1 MFVPKYLVNCNAYQP
16 SFQFPLCFSYED
28 AVEKDDISRTVKEVV
43 EEVNIFKYIDFSQC
57 NTHGYDAIQMFEAV
71 ILAFAING
79 YASLRDLEKLCKY
92 DIRFKFIM
100 NGSAPSHMAFERFI
114 KDKLTMP
121 IEDIFVD
128 INKYIEAHDVI
139 DTEVLYIDGTKFE
152 ANANKMTFVWM
163 KATKKFREKRW
174 IKVMDRLSAFNK
186 YCSKNNL
193 NIRFSIVRE
202 INFDYL
208 FEVVSVI
215 EQLMAKNS
223 IQVVHGKG
231 KKKHELQRYQEAFKE
246 DALKMF
252 KYTIYSDIAGDRNSF
267 SKTDPDATFMHM
279 KYDYYNH
286 TNVFKPGYN
295 VQVGSSDGYI
305 RHVYVSSD
313 VNDLRTYIPFM
324 EGYHMAYG
332 SYPHATPADAGYGSF
347 DNYKYDKEHGI
358 QLYMKYSGMRKE
370 AEKKTTKN
378 QFTRAQMNPN
388 EEDKIICPANHE
400 FILVDTRIERR
411 GVYPRE
417 IEMYQNEHC
426 EGCPF
431 KSQCTKSKT
440 GRTIQRCRELESYK
454 KEVKENLSTEQ
465 GKKYMTQRSIWSEG
479 IFGQI
484 KEDNHYDK
492 LRRRGISGVKLEIL
506 LVCIGHNLRRYHTRK
521 LEFQKNNKI
530 N

>member
-28 AVEKDDISRTVKEVV
+28 VVEKDDISRTVKEVV
-43 EEVNIFKYIDFSQC
+43 EEVNIFKYIDFSQ
-57 NTHGYDAIQMFEAV
+57 NNAHGYDAIQMFEAV

-100 NGSAPSHMAFERFI
+100 NGSTPSHMAFERFI
-114 KDKLTMP
+114 KDKLAMP

-279 KYDYYNH
+279 KYDYTITIIIPMY
-286 TNVFKPGYN
+286 
-295 VQVGSSDGYI
+295 SSLDIMYRLEAVTDI
-305 RHVYVSSD
+305 
-313 VNDLRTYIPFM
+313 
-324 EGYHMAYG
+324 
-332 SYPHATPADAGYGSF
+332 
-347 DNYKYDKEHGI
+347 YDM
-358 QLYMKYSGMRKE
+358 Y
-370 AEKKTTKN
+370 
-378 QFTRAQMNPN
+378 
-388 EEDKIICPANHE
+388 
-400 FILVDTRIERR
+400 
-411 GVYPRE
+411 
-417 IEMYQNEHC
+417 MYQVTPMILEHIFHLWKAIIWRM
-426 EGCPF
+426 EAIHMPHLLMPD
-431 KSQCTKSKT
+431 TEVLT
-440 GRTIQRCRELESYK
+440 TI
-454 KEVKENLSTEQ
+454 N
-465 GKKYMTQRSIWSEG
+465 MTRNME
-479 IFGQI
+479 F
-484 KEDNHYDK
+484 N
-492 LRRRGISGVKLEIL
+492 
-506 LVCIGHNLRRYHTRK
+506 CI
-521 LEFQKNNKI
+521 
-530 N
+530 

>member
-28 AVEKDDISRTVKEVV
+28 VIEKDDISRTVKEVV

-100 NGSAPSHMAFERFI
+100 NGSTPSHMAFERFI

-305 RHVYVSSD
+305 R
-313 VNDLRTYIPFM
+313 
-324 EGYHMAYG
+324 
-332 SYPHATPADAGYGSF
+332 
-347 DNYKYDKEHGI
+347 
-358 QLYMKYSGMRKE
+358 
-370 AEKKTTKN
+370 
-378 QFTRAQMNPN
+378 
-388 EEDKIICPANHE
+388 ANHE
-400 FILVDTRIERR
+400 FTLVDTRIERR

-465 GKKYMTQRSIWSEG
+465 GKRYMTQRSIWSEG

-492 LRRRGISGVKLEIL
+492 LRRRGLSGVKLEIV
-506 LVCIGHNLRRYHTRK
+506 LV
-521 LEFQKNNKI
+521 
-530 N
+530 

>member
-28 AVEKDDISRTVKEVV
+28 VVEKDDISRTVKEVV
-43 EEVNIFKYIDFSQC
+43 EEVNIFKYIDFSQ
-57 NTHGYDAIQMFEAV
+57 NNAHGYDAIQMFEAV

-100 NGSAPSHMAFERFI
+100 NGSTPSHMAFERFI

-313 VNDLRTYIPFM
+313 VNDCWTSI
-324 EGYHMAYG
+324 
-332 SYPHATPADAGYGSF
+332 S
-347 DNYKYDKEHGI
+347 I
-358 QLYMKYSGMRKE
+358 
-370 AEKKTTKN
+370 
-378 QFTRAQMNPN
+378 
-388 EEDKIICPANHE
+388 
-400 FILVDTRIERR
+400 
-411 GVYPRE
+411 
-417 IEMYQNEHC
+417 YQNEHC

-440 GRTIQRCRELESYK
+440 GRTIQRCRKSPNRQ
-454 KEVKENLSTEQ
+454 KEVKESLSTEQ
-465 GKKYMTQRSIWSEG
+465 GKKYMTQREYLECRNLWTDM
-479 IFGQI
+479 